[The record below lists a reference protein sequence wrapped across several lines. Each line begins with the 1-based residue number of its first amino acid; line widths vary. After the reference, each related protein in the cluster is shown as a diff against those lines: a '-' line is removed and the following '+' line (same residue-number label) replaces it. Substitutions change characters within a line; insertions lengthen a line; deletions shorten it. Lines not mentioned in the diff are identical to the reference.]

1 MDIKVKDIIKI
12 CDAQL
17 VYGNEEEICQ
27 NFSKD
32 TREIKKDD
40 VYTGIKG
47 ENFNGNALYEKAL
60 ENGAKVCILENIEIP
75 EHIIERYKDRTIIK
89 VKNTIKAIQE
99 IATYKREMYNI
110 PVIAVT
116 GSVGKTSTKDIL
128 ASVISKKYKVLKTQ
142 GNLNN
147 HIGLPLTI
155 LKLKDHTAMV
165 VEMGMNSLG
174 EISVLSNIAKPT
186 ISVITNVGTA
196 HIGILGSREN
206 ILKAKLEILDG
217 MSKDGTLVINNDND
231 MLNNWNKNNNTY
243 NVATF
248 GINNDSD
255 VMAKDIKF
263 EEYSTEFLAI
273 TKNEELN
280 VKVPVGGEHF
290 VYNALCSIVVGKLLN
305 IDNKEILKGIEE
317 FELTKNRMEIKK
329 NKNNVTIINDCY
341 NANYDSMKAS
351 LEYLSKSK
359 LKRKI
364 AVLGDMLELG
374 EYSKQL
380 HEKVGVEVAKNKID
394 ILITVGKE
402 AKNILNKA
410 ISMGM
415 EKENAYN
422 FETNEQA
429 IELLNKI
436 LKPEDI
442 VLVKASNGMHFNK
455 IIEKII

>member
-12 CDAQL
+12 CNAKL
-17 VYGNEEEICQ
+17 IFGNEEEKCKD
-27 NFSKD
+27 FSKD
-32 TREIKKDD
+32 TREIKKGD
-40 VYTGIKG
+40 VYIGIKG

-75 EHIIERYKDRTIIK
+75 EQIKEIYKDRTIIK
-89 VKNTIKAIQE
+89 VENTIKALQE
-99 IATYKREMYNI
+99 IAKYKRELYNI

-128 ASVISKKYKVLKTQ
+128 ASVISKEYKVLKTQ

-155 LKLKDHTAMV
+155 LKLKEHTAMV
-165 VEMGMNSLG
+165 VEMGMSSLG
-174 EISVLSNIAKPT
+174 EISILSKIAKPN

-196 HIGILGSREN
+196 HIGKLGSREN

-217 MSKDGTLVINNDND
+217 MDKNGTLVINNDND
-231 MLNNWNKNNNTY
+231 MLNNWNKNNNEYKVVTY
-243 NVATF
+243 
-248 GINNDSD
+248 GIKNDSD
-255 VMAKDIKF
+255 IIAKDIKL
-263 EEYSTEFLAI
+263 EELYSQFTAI
-273 TKNEELN
+273 IENEKLN

-290 VYNALCSIVVGKLLN
+290 VYNALCAIAVGKLLN
-305 IDNKEILKGIEE
+305 IKSDNILKGIER

-351 LEYLSKSK
+351 LEYLSKSN

-374 EYSKQL
+374 NYSKQL
-380 HEKVGVEVAKNKID
+380 HEKVGEEIVKNKID

-402 AKNILNKA
+402 AKSILNKA
-410 ISMGM
+410 TSLGLK
-415 EKENAYN
+415 KENAYN

-429 IELLNKI
+429 INLLNKI

-442 VLVKASNGMHFNK
+442 VLVKASNGMNFNK